1 VLFYADLSEVE
12 YVDYSLR
19 FFKHGEEWK

>member
-1 VLFYADLSEVE
+1 LFYADLSESE

-19 FFKHGEEWK
+19 FFRHGEEWK